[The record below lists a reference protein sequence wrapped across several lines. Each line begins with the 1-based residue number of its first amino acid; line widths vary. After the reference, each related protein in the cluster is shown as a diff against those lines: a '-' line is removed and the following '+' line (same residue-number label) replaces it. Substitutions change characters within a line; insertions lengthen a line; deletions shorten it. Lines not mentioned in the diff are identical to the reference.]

1 MKLGVNLRFNL
12 ASRRISIFFIA
23 GYSGP
28 NVTPAIREMKKKYS
42 QRLTTHYLGLQTP
55 ETGDP

>member
-28 NVTPAIREMKKKYS
+28 NVTPAIREMKKKI
-42 QRLTTHYLGLQTP
+42 QP
-55 ETGDP
+55 EIDNPLPRAPNT